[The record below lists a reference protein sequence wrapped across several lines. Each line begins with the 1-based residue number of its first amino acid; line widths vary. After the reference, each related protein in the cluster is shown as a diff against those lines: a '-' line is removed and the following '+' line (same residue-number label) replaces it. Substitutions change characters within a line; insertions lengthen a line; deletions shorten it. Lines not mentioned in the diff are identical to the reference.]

1 MVCVLVVE
9 TSPKSHGGIM
19 ATNIRFGFGFLS
31 ARMIAVA
38 ETPYYE
44 SLCLATSKREP
55 FLCQV
60 GTCSSALTFVL
71 GSQKNLKQDSKD
83 LRKLN

>member
-1 MVCVLVVE
+1 
-9 TSPKSHGGIM
+9 
-19 ATNIRFGFGFLS
+19 
-31 ARMIAVA
+31 MIAVA

-44 SLCLATSKREP
+44 SLCLATSKSEP